1 MSMVGRLYGPRL
13 VATCD
18 TGASD
23 RAAPRAVDQEG
34 LALAQKAATVLVT
47 GGAGYI
53 GSHTVVELLQAGC
66 DVVVVDNL
74 SNASAESL
82 RRVEALTGRE
92 VPLVVAD
99 IRDEDAL
106 HTVLHSRRFDS
117 VVHFAGLKAVGESVA
132 DPLSYYDNNVG
143 GSVTLL
149 RAMAANGVRRL
160 VFSSSATVYGDP
172 ASVPIREDALVS
184 PTNPYGWSKAMI
196 ERVLLD
202 LAASEPGWSV
212 GLLRYFNP
220 VGAHES
226 GRIGED
232 PRDVPNNLMPYVAQV
247 AVGRLPQLSVFGG
260 DWPTPD
266 GTGVR
271 DYIHVVD
278 LARGHLAAL
287 AHASSHAGAF
297 TVNLGTGIGCSVLEL
312 VGAFER
318 ASGREVPY
326 RIVGRRPGDVAQ
338 CYADATLAER
348 MLGWRARYGIER
360 MCADSWRWQQGN
372 PRGYEG

>member
-1 MSMVGRLYGPRL
+1 M
-13 VATCD
+13 AQA
-18 TGASD
+18 TGA
-23 RAAPRAVDQEG
+23 
-34 LALAQKAATVLVT
+34 VLVT

-53 GSHTVVELLQAGC
+53 GSHTVLELLQAGR

-82 RRVEALTGRE
+82 RRVEAITGRE
-92 VPLVVAD
+92 APLVVAD

-106 HTVLHSRRFDS
+106 HAVFRSRRFEA
-117 VVHFAGLKAVGESVA
+117 VIHFAGLKAVGESVA

-143 GSVTLL
+143 GSVALL
-149 RAMAANGVRRL
+149 RTMAAAGVRRI

-172 ASVPIREDALVS
+172 DSVPIREDARVS
-184 PTNPYGWSKAMI
+184 PTNPYGHTKAMI
-196 ERVLLD
+196 ERILLD
-202 LAASEPGWSV
+202 LVASDPSWSV
-212 GLLRYFNP
+212 GILRYFNP

-226 GRIGED
+226 GCIGEN
-232 PRDVPNNLMPYVAQV
+232 PRGVPNNLMPYVSQV

-271 DYIHVVD
+271 DYLHVVD

-287 AHASSHAGAF
+287 ARAASHEGAF
-297 TVNLGTGIGCSVLEL
+297 TVNLGTGNGCSVLEL
-312 VGAFER
+312 VRAFER

-326 RIVGRRPGDVAQ
+326 RIVERRPGDVAL
-338 CYADATLAER
+338 CYADPRLAEAL
-348 MLGWRARYGIER
+348 LGWRAQYGIER
-360 MCADSWRWQQGN
+360 MCADSWRWQQAN
-372 PRGYEG
+372 PHGYE